1 MAREPEEIE
10 ELRRGG
16 PTPLN
21 YEGPQDT
28 DPPEPVE
35 PVEGYYSGYVAAA
48 IMSCVA
54 VAAGLGF
61 SIYVWRAVLDAENGE
76 NWAMLGVLV
85 LLLPFALCE
94 VISWSLALTY
104 AHRGPTGRQG
114 MARVVIV
121 GNVIVGTV
129 APLVTW
135 IAGAIY
141 KGMGQV

>member
-1 MAREPEEIE
+1 MPREPGEFEK
-10 ELRRGG
+10 LRKAD
-16 PTPLN
+16 PTPLD

-54 VAAGLGF
+54 AAAGLGM
-61 SIYVWRAVLDAENGE
+61 SVYVWRAVVDAENGQ
-76 NWAMLGVLV
+76 NWAKLAVLV

-104 AHRGPTGRQG
+104 AHRGPAGREG
-114 MARVVIV
+114 MGRVVIV

-141 KGMGQV
+141 KGTG